1 MANIYDVPGIEG
13 LLKSS
18 NTPMGNLYNV
28 ARGSGLHEQ
37 AMRDY
42 LNPFS
47 RNQTTQITEGPV
59 ADYMADFLKSYIDP
73 NNQAGGKFG
82 ERRGPNQMQVT
93 GLGESPNPFTASGIA
108 RAAEMAK
115 DPSFQAE
122 NLFGEG
128 TLTKVPG
135 GYDYTGGK
143 FDFNFAGPLE
153 EMIFAPSSYDMK
165 FNESM
170 TPLKEF
176 DRDFR
181 NFSEA
186 RMGNNRFDE
195 LPSTRQTSSPR
206 AAGAED
212 IKEEGIFSLGDILA
226 DLGRKGV
233 EGFKDVA
240 GRSIASQG
248 LGTAGGMIL
257 GPMGALAGGIFGA
270 LKGGDMFTP
279 SQSQIDFNALTP
291 EGKAA
296 VGDIYGPGGIMSGY
310 NAVSAFGR
318 GPVGAIDARLDKL
331 GTRRAPQTDLSR
343 QRAKDLFA
351 AREKIMQTTLDSDSQ
366 YTGPKSSPRGQK
378 AGVMDDDPF
387 GGTSETTGTS
397 SKIVCTMMNDSYGFG
412 NFRNKIW
419 LKHSK
424 DLPKEYEIG
433 YHKIFLPLV
442 KFAKGQGKLNKVVK
456 KTLEHVARHRT
467 LDLKQEMKGKTHLL
481 GRIYRKILEPICFI
495 VGKVSNN
502 V

>member
-18 NTPMGNLYNV
+18 NTTMGNLYNV
-28 ARGSGLHEQ
+28 ATGSGLHEQ

-59 ADYMADFLKSYIDP
+59 ADYMADYLKSYIDP
-73 NNQAGGKFG
+73 NNQAGGTFG

-165 FNESM
+165 FNEDM

-176 DRDFR
+176 DIDFR

-186 RMGNNRFDE
+186 RMGNNRFNE
-195 LPSTRQTSSPR
+195 IPSIQTRQASSPR
-206 AAGAED
+206 ALGAEF
-212 IKEEGIFSLGDILA
+212 IPEEEKGILSLRDILA

-240 GRSIASQG
+240 GRSIASQALSG
-248 LGTAGGMIL
+248 AGGMIL
-257 GPMGALAGGIFGA
+257 GPMGALAGGILG
-270 LKGGDMFTP
+270 LTKGGDMFNSP
-279 SQSQIDFNALTP
+279 YIGA
-291 EGKAA
+291 GAA
-296 VGDIYGPGGIMSGY
+296 TMDEYGNMY
-310 NAVSAFGR
+310 SAEQ
-318 GPVGAIDARLDKL
+318 LDKKNAR
-331 GTRRAPQTDLSR
+331 GGYYTDPARASRRRDKGIINMIERRNKGLDYGKDR
-343 QRAKDLFA
+343 LAKELAKQAEETA
-351 AREKIMQTTLDSDSQ
+351 ARQSAADAMQDSNRANR
-366 YTGPKSSPRGQK
+366 TGGYQSSMR
-378 AGVMDDDPF
+378 DDTGFMEGPD
-387 GGTSETTGTS
+387 TSKGESFS
-397 SKIVCTMMNDSYGFG
+397 SV
-412 NFRNKIW
+412 
-419 LKHSK
+419 
-424 DLPKEYEIG
+424 
-433 YHKIFLPLV
+433 
-442 KFAKGQGKLNKVVK
+442 QGS
-456 KTLEHVARHRT
+456 T
-467 LDLKQEMKGKTHLL
+467 
-481 GRIYRKILEPICFI
+481 
-495 VGKVSNN
+495 
-502 V
+502 

>member
-18 NTPMGNLYNV
+18 NTTMGNLYNV
-28 ARGSGLHEQ
+28 ATGSGLHEQ

-59 ADYMADFLKSYIDP
+59 ADYMADYLKSYIDP
-73 NNQAGGKFG
+73 NNQAGGTFG

-165 FNESM
+165 FNEDM

-176 DRDFR
+176 DIDFR

-186 RMGNNRFDE
+186 RMGNNRFNE
-195 LPSTRQTSSPR
+195 IPSIQTRQASSPR
-206 AAGAED
+206 AAGAEF
-212 IKEEGIFSLGDILA
+212 IPKEEKGILSLRDILA

-240 GRSIASQG
+240 GRSIASQALSG
-248 LGTAGGMIL
+248 AGGMIF
-257 GPMGALAGGIFGA
+257 GPMGALVGGLAGLF
-270 LKGGDMFTP
+270 KGGDMFKQSYDPFYKQFADP
-279 SQSQIDFNALTP
+279 SQGGAGFKDR
-291 EGKAA
+291 
-296 VGDIYGPGGIMSGY
+296 YGI
-310 NAVSAFGR
+310 NTVSAFGDYGKYALNKAYGINALEGDKGDFYR
-318 GPVGAIDARLDKL
+318 DVTNKKNAAMTDANVGFGDSGDA
-331 GTRRAPQTDLSR
+331 
-343 QRAKDLFA
+343 
-351 AREKIMQTTLDSDSQ
+351 SD
-366 YTGPKSSPRGQK
+366 GG
-378 AGVMDDDPF
+378 ANA
-387 GGTSETTGTS
+387 GTSNAGSGS
-397 SKIVCTMMNDSYGFG
+397 SDDGF
-412 NFRNKIW
+412 I
-419 LKHSK
+419 
-424 DLPKEYEIG
+424 
-433 YHKIFLPLV
+433 
-442 KFAKGQGKLNKVVK
+442 
-456 KTLEHVARHRT
+456 
-467 LDLKQEMKGKTHLL
+467 
-481 GRIYRKILEPICFI
+481 
-495 VGKVSNN
+495 
-502 V
+502 

>member
-18 NTPMGNLYNV
+18 NTTMGNLYNV
-28 ARGSGLHEQ
+28 ATGSGLHEQ

-59 ADYMADFLKSYIDP
+59 ADYMADYLKSYIDP

-153 EMIFAPSSYDMK
+153 EMIFAPSSYNMK
-165 FNESM
+165 FNEDM

-186 RMGNNRFDE
+186 KMGE
-195 LPSTRQTSSPR
+195 LPS
-206 AAGAED
+206 AGIAYSELD
-212 IKEEGIFSLGDILA
+212 DFEAQNAGSFIPKEEKGILSLRDILA

-240 GRSIASQG
+240 GRGIASQG
-248 LGTAGGMIL
+248 LGTIGTMLTGNPLIGGI
-257 GPMGALAGGIFGA
+257 ASLAG
-270 LKGGDMFTP
+270 LLTGGDMFNSPYIGAGAATVDEYGNMY
-279 SQSQIDFNALTP
+279 SAEQLNKMNA
-291 EGKAA
+291 K
-296 VGDIYGPGGIMSGY
+296 GGYYTDPARASRRRDKSIERFRAR
-310 NAVSAFGR
+310 NAEVKGR
-318 GPVGAIDARLDKL
+318 YANLLA
-331 GTRRAPQTDLSR
+331 Q
-343 QRAKDLFA
+343 QAKEEA
-351 AREKIMQTTLDSDSQ
+351 ARQSAADAMQDLNRANR
-366 YTGPKSSPRGQK
+366 TGGYQSMHEDTSFMEGPDTSKGETFSS
-378 AGVMDDDPF
+378 V
-387 GGTSETTGTS
+387 
-397 SKIVCTMMNDSYGFG
+397 
-412 NFRNKIW
+412 
-419 LKHSK
+419 
-424 DLPKEYEIG
+424 
-433 YHKIFLPLV
+433 
-442 KFAKGQGKLNKVVK
+442 QGS
-456 KTLEHVARHRT
+456 T
-467 LDLKQEMKGKTHLL
+467 
-481 GRIYRKILEPICFI
+481 
-495 VGKVSNN
+495 
-502 V
+502 

>member
-18 NTPMGNLYNV
+18 NTTMGNLYNV
-28 ARGSGLHEQ
+28 ATGSGLHEQ

-59 ADYMADFLKSYIDP
+59 ADYMADYLKSYIDP

-143 FDFNFAGPLE
+143 FDFNFPGSLE
-153 EMIFAPSSYDMK
+153 ETIFAPSSYDMK
-165 FNESM
+165 FNEDM

-186 RMGNNRFDE
+186 RMGNNRFNE
-195 LPSTRQTSSPR
+195 IPSIQTRQASSPR
-206 AAGAED
+206 ALGAEF
-212 IKEEGIFSLGDILA
+212 IPEEEKGIFSLGDILA

-240 GRSIASQG
+240 SRGIG
-248 LGTAGGMIL
+248 FNVGTTAGGMIL
-257 GPMGALAGGIFGA
+257 GPLGALAGGILG
-270 LKGGDMFTP
+270 LTKGGGIFQP
-279 SQSQIDFNALTP
+279 SESGKFYNSLTS
-291 EGKAA
+291 EGKST
-296 VGDIYGPGGIMSGY
+296 VDRIYGPGGSMSGY
-310 NAVSAFGR
+310 NPVSFSSR
-318 GPVGAIDARLDKL
+318 GAVGAIDNRIGKIYDRKIAQSDFSRK
-331 GTRRAPQTDLSR
+331 TIQDLYR
-343 QRAKDLFA
+343 D
-351 AREKIMQTTLDSDSQ
+351 REKVMQGILDERNK
-366 YTGPKSSPRGQK
+366 YTGPISAPRGQT

-387 GGTSETTGTS
+387 G
-397 SKIVCTMMNDSYGFG
+397 NDSGPGFG
-412 NFRNKIW
+412 D
-419 LKHSK
+419 SM
-424 DLPKEYEIG
+424 
-433 YHKIFLPLV
+433 
-442 KFAKGQGKLNKVVK
+442 
-456 KTLEHVARHRT
+456 
-467 LDLKQEMKGKTHLL
+467 QESVNGS
-481 GRIYRKILEPICFI
+481 YFD
-495 VGKVSNN
+495 
-502 V
+502 

>member
-18 NTPMGNLYNV
+18 NTTMGNLYNV
-28 ARGSGLHEQ
+28 ATGSGLHEQ

-59 ADYMADFLKSYIDP
+59 ADYMADYLKSYIDP

-153 EMIFAPSSYDMK
+153 EMIFAPSSYNMK
-165 FNESM
+165 FNEDM

-186 RMGNNRFDE
+186 KMGE
-195 LPSTRQTSSPR
+195 LPS
-206 AAGAED
+206 AGIAYSELD
-212 IKEEGIFSLGDILA
+212 DFEAQNAGSFIPEEEKGIFSLGDILA
-226 DLGRKGV
+226 NLGRKGV

-240 GRSIASQG
+240 GRSLASQA

-257 GPMGALAGGIFGA
+257 GPLGYLAGGIFGA
-270 LKGGDMFTP
+270 LKGGDMFDR
-279 SQSQIDFNALTP
+279 SQSQINFNNLSP
-291 EGKAA
+291 EAQA
-296 VGDIYGPGGIMSGY
+296 YTSSLYNPGGLLSGY
-310 NAVSAFGR
+310 NQISAR
-318 GPVGAIDARLDKL
+318 GVGAL
-331 GTRRAPQTDLSR
+331 GTLQNRLGNIQGRKAPQTPYSINLSN
-343 QRAKDLFA
+343 QIQNAIDNIIADKD
-351 AREKIMQTTLDSDSQ
+351 K
-366 YTGPKSSPRGQK
+366 K
-378 AGVMDDDPF
+378 AGMNAPNNIGL
-387 GGTSETTGTS
+387 GGGGGDSGGGGSSGYEGMSDAASDQERSEG
-397 SKIVCTMMNDSYGFG
+397 G
-412 NFRNKIW
+412 R
-419 LKHSK
+419 
-424 DLPKEYEIG
+424 
-433 YHKIFLPLV
+433 
-442 KFAKGQGKLNKVVK
+442 GK
-456 KTLEHVARHRT
+456 R
-467 LDLKQEMKGKTHLL
+467 
-481 GRIYRKILEPICFI
+481 
-495 VGKVSNN
+495 
-502 V
+502 